1 MSSTARPAPS
11 AAPPRPTR
19 AGGSELA
26 ELARRHGLSVSG
38 ARRPFLASMSGQ
50 LWARRHFVT
59 AYATARLTAQYSQ
72 ARLGQVWQ
80 IMTPLLNAVVYYFVF
95 GVLLGT
101 SRGVPDF
108 IPFLVTGVFI
118 WTFTS
123 QAVIAG
129 TRAISGN
136 LGIIRALHFPRAA
149 LPIALTIQQLQQA
162 LFSMAA
168 LVVILLVLRAEPR
181 ACRGS
186 WRSRCLLC
194 QAVFNT
200 GLALI
205 VARLGSRTPD
215 VAQLMP
221 FIVRVWM
228 YISGVMWS
236 VQRLAGHGRVPHF
249 VYVAAA
255 GQPGRG
261 LHRPDALRVHRQL
274 HPTASCPPH
283 VWALAAGLGRR
294 DRDRRFRVLLA
305 VARRSTA
312 VAERIPTVVVDDVH
326 VTYRVHGTA
335 RHARA
340 APRPRA
346 ARPAGRPGR
355 RLPGVREVH
364 AVQGRQLRG
373 LRGRGH
379 RPDRLERLR
388 QVHHPLRDRLR
399 CCPTAHRSDLHR
411 RPALAARSVRSV

>member
-1 MSSTARPAPS
+1 M
-11 AAPPRPTR
+11 
-19 AGGSELA
+19 
-26 ELARRHGLSVSG
+26 ARRHGLAISG
-38 ARRPFLASMSGQ
+38 ARPTLGVYVGQ

-108 IPFLVTGVFI
+108 IPFLVTGVFV
-118 WTFTS
+118 WTFTA

-168 LVVILLVLRAEPR
+168 LLVILLCFGQNPAL
-181 ACRGS
+181 S
-186 WRSRCLLC
+186 WFLAIPVMLF
-194 QAVFNT
+194 QAVFNV
-200 GLALI
+200 GLALA

-249 VYVAAA
+249 VYVALQDNPAA
-255 GQPGRG
+255 VYIG
-261 LHRPDALRVHRQL
+261 LMRYAFMDSFTDRQL
-274 HPTASCPPH
+274 PPH
-283 VWALAAGLGRR
+283 VWALALGWAI
-294 DRDRRFRVLLA
+294 V
-305 VARRSTA
+305 
-312 VAERIPTVVVDDVH
+312 I
-326 VTYRVHGTA
+326 
-335 RHARA
+335 
-340 APRPRA
+340 
-346 ARPAGRPGR
+346 
-355 RLPGVREVH
+355 GVGGFVFFWQSEEKY
-364 AVQGRQLRG
+364 
-373 LRGRGH
+373 GRG
-379 RPDRLERLR
+379 
-388 QVHHPLRDRLR
+388 
-399 CCPTAHRSDLHR
+399 
-411 RPALAARSVRSV
+411 